1 MNLAIVSFHL
11 PVEMF
16 FWTENNKTWETSPK
30 NLKIPID
37 DAIHG
42 MHQWRGGWAI
52 CRSFNENKNIKHGKH
67 LNTLQEYWWMM
78 QYTGCRVGVESS
90 IDSWILLLCFF
101 TCPFFRRMRTRQQK
115 KWDTSQPTPKRSVE
129 KTMQC
134 TGCKGGCWTSY
145 RTLDDFDFF
154 TRSACK
160 MGFFDETSPWWKWGV
175 VPPRALRRS
184 VELYHLLSGWC
195 KNTGR

>member
-1 MNLAIVSFHL
+1 MQY
-11 PVEMF
+11 
-16 FWTENNKTWETSPK
+16 TGCTS
-30 NLKIPID
+30 
-37 DAIHG
+37 G
-42 MHQWRGGWAI
+42 GGWAI
-52 CRSFNENKNIKHGKH
+52 YRSFNENKNIKHGKH

-134 TGCKGGCWTSY
+134 TGCKGGVEPAIELLMILIFSRGQRAKW
-145 RTLDDFDFF
+145 DFSMKQVHGGNGELCHLEHSGGRLSCTIYFRGGVRIQDAS
-154 TRSACK
+154 RVALLVRRPVSQSAFSSK
-160 MGFFDETSPWWKWGV
+160 GV
-175 VPPRALRRS
+175 PKS
-184 VELYHLLSGWC
+184 S
-195 KNTGR
+195 